1 MCQGWAQKYG
11 WPVFQIR
18 LGNMRAVVVNTFE
31 TCREMLIDHSNQV
44 IDRPTLYTFHGLI
57 SSTQGFTIGS
67 SPYDESCKKRRKAAA
82 TALAKPAMRKYLP
95 MFNLETYCVIRDYRK
110 MAQAKDTREL
120 EFNPR
125 PFLQRFALNT
135 TLTLCY
141 GIRMDDAYDELLRE
155 ILCPVHLY

>member
-1 MCQGWAQKYG
+1 
-11 WPVFQIR
+11 
-18 LGNMRAVVVNTFE
+18 LT
-31 TCREMLIDHSNQV
+31 
-44 IDRPTLYTFHGLI
+44 
-57 SSTQGFTIGS
+57 GFTIGS

-95 MFNLETYCVIRDYRK
+95 MFDLETFCVIRDYRK
-110 MAQAKDTREL
+110 KAMSSDAKDF

-155 ILCPVHLY
+155 ILCIISVDDLIIDVGSAISLLRSASENYQDYIPVLFSFII

>member
-1 MCQGWAQKYG
+1 M
-11 WPVFQIR
+11 
-18 LGNMRAVVVNTFE
+18 E
-31 TCREMLIDHSNQV
+31 
-44 IDRPTLYTFHGLI
+44 
-57 SSTQGFTIGS
+57 GFTIGS

-95 MFNLETYCVIRDYRK
+95 MFDLETYCVIQDYRK
-110 MAQAKDTREL
+110 MALSKDPKDL
-120 EFNPR
+120 EINPR

-155 ILCPVHLY
+155 ILCISHFLYCLMQMLEVRSHF